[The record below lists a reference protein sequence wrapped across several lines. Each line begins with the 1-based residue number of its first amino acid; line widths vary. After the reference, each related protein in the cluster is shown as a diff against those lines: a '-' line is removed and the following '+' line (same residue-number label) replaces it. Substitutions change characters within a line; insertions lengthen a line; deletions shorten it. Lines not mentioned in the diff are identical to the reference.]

1 MDFESIYRLQEAA
14 TAPAQGADTGLPP
27 EMTASEEAMNIAMNQ
42 LNLVVKNFKNDNYI
56 QTMMNFYDGKSMNE
70 STESNAEHLTE
81 AKKGSFKSYYKVVIN
96 SVSNVQKKIK
106 LAVIITIAAL
116 ILAGIGGAALMSTLK
131 NKKAEMKALKNDTAS
146 NNGGQTPSEP
156 VTNGNSLANP
166 ATQAQAEA
174 QAQAVASEE
183 AHVAPETV
191 QQNLKPSDP
200 QVVNAV
206 IAGQFGTAPERA
218 QNLVKAGYDPI
229 SVQNAVNADPR
240 AQATPEAVETT
251 PTQDEVAQTVKQE
264 IESGELKTDDSGNV
278 VNAEQPTTTDTNEST
293 DDSGNNANAEQ
304 PTQDAQTNNS
314 NDDAY
319 NAWKNNPKNQKMVNS
334 LAMQAKAAGQD
345 PEAVMRD
352 AFDNGKTVDTL
363 RTVQNK
369 YGLND
374 ISGSGVSDKTM
385 SKTIGTANLETYKN
399 QQYQQIQNDPDVQA
413 YLNFIKSDKNIGGKT
428 LPEIGEMS
436 TRLLRRYDGLG
447 EFKVDSTGN
456 RSAKWE
462 DKPGVT
468 PQIRDGLK
476 KIQNIAK
483 LKKIPQ

>member
-1 MDFESIYRLQEAA
+1 
-14 TAPAQGADTGLPP
+14 
-27 EMTASEEAMNIAMNQ
+27 MTASEEAMNIAMNQ

-56 QTMMNFYDGKSMNE
+56 QTMMDFYDGKSMNE

-116 ILAGIGGAALMSTLK
+116 ILAGIGGAALISTLK

-240 AQATPEAVETT
+240 AKATPEAVETT
-251 PTQDEVAQTVKQE
+251 PTQEEVVQTVKQE

-278 VNAEQPTTTDTNEST
+278 V
-293 DDSGNNANAEQ
+293 NAEQ

-374 ISGSGVSDKTM
+374 ISGSGVSDKSM

-399 QQYQQIQNDPDVQA
+399 QQYQQLQNDPDVQA

-456 RSAKWE
+456 RNAKWG

-476 KIQNIAK
+476 KIQDIAK
-483 LKKIPQ
+483 LKKLPQ

>member
-1 MDFESIYRLQEAA
+1 MDFESIYRLHEAE

-56 QTMMNFYDGKSMNE
+56 QTMMDFYDGKSMNE

-116 ILAGIGGAALMSTLK
+116 ILAGIGGAALISTLK

-146 NNGGQTPSEP
+146 NNGGQTPPEP

-240 AQATPEAVETT
+240 AKATPEAVETT
-251 PTQDEVAQTVKQE
+251 PTQEEVVQTVKQE

-278 VNAEQPTTTDTNEST
+278 VNAEQPT
-293 DDSGNNANAEQ
+293 
-304 PTQDAQTNNS
+304 QDAQANNS

-345 PEAVMRD
+345 PETVLHD

-399 QQYQQIQNDPDVQA
+399 QQYQQLQNDPDVQA
-413 YLNFIKSDKNIGGKT
+413 YLNFIKLDKNIGGKT

-456 RSAKWE
+456 RSAKWD

-476 KIQNIAK
+476 KIQDIAK

>member
-1 MDFESIYRLQEAA
+1 MDFESIYRLHEAE

-56 QTMMNFYDGKSMNE
+56 QTMMDFYDGKSMNE

-116 ILAGIGGAALMSTLK
+116 ILAGIGGAALISTLK

-146 NNGGQTPSEP
+146 NNGGQTPSKP

-240 AQATPEAVETT
+240 AKATPEAVETT
-251 PTQDEVAQTVKQE
+251 PTQEEVVQTVKQE

-278 VNAEQPTTTDTNEST
+278 V
-293 DDSGNNANAEQ
+293 NAEQ

-334 LAMQAKAAGQD
+334 LAMQAKVAGQD

-399 QQYQQIQNDPDVQA
+399 QQYQQLQNDPDVQA

-456 RSAKWE
+456 RNAKWD

-468 PQIRDGLK
+468 PQIRDGLE
-476 KIQNIAK
+476 KIQSIAK

>member
-1 MDFESIYRLQEAA
+1 MDFESIYRLHEAE
-14 TAPAQGADTGLPP
+14 TAPSQGADTGLPP

-56 QTMMNFYDGKSMNE
+56 QTMMDFYDGKSMNE

-116 ILAGIGGAALMSTLK
+116 ILAGIGGAALISTLK

-240 AQATPEAVETT
+240 AKATPEAVETT
-251 PTQDEVAQTVKQE
+251 PTQEEVVQTVKQE

-278 VNAEQPTTTDTNEST
+278 V
-293 DDSGNNANAEQ
+293 NAEQ

-374 ISGSGVSDKTM
+374 ISGSGVSDKSM
-385 SKTIGTANLETYKN
+385 SKTIGTANLETYNN
-399 QQYQQIQNDPDVQA
+399 QQYQQLHNDPDVQA

-456 RSAKWE
+456 RNAKWG

-476 KIQNIAK
+476 KIQDIAK
-483 LKKIPQ
+483 LKKLPQ

>member
-1 MDFESIYRLQEAA
+1 MDFESIYRLHEAE
-14 TAPAQGADTGLPP
+14 TAPTQSADTGLPP

-56 QTMMNFYDGKSMNE
+56 QTMMDFYDGKSMNE

-116 ILAGIGGAALMSTLK
+116 ILAGIGGAALISTLK

-174 QAQAVASEE
+174 QAQA
-183 AHVAPETV
+183 VAPETV

-251 PTQDEVAQTVKQE
+251 PTQEEVVQTVKQE

-278 VNAEQPTTTDTNEST
+278 VNAEQPT
-293 DDSGNNANAEQ
+293 
-304 PTQDAQTNNS
+304 QDAQANNS

-319 NAWKNNPKNQKMVNS
+319 NAWKNNPQNQKMLNN

-352 AFDNGKTVDTL
+352 TFNNGGTVDTL

-413 YLNFIKSDKNIGGKT
+413 YLNFIKSDKNINGKT

-447 EFKVDSTGN
+447 EFKVDPTGN
-456 RSAKWE
+456 RNAKWE

-468 PQIRDGLK
+468 PQIKNGLK
-476 KIQNIAK
+476 KIQDIAK

>member
-1 MDFESIYRLQEAA
+1 MDFESIYRLHEAE
-14 TAPAQGADTGLPP
+14 TAPAQGADTGIPP

-56 QTMMNFYDGKSMNE
+56 QTMMDFYDGKSMNE

-116 ILAGIGGAALMSTLK
+116 ILAGIGGAALISTLK

-146 NNGGQTPSEP
+146 NNGGQTPPEP

-174 QAQAVASEE
+174 QAQAAS
-183 AHVAPETV
+183 PETV

-240 AQATPEAVETT
+240 AKATPEAVETT
-251 PTQDEVAQTVKQE
+251 PTQEEVVQTVKQE

-278 VNAEQPTTTDTNEST
+278 VNA
-293 DDSGNNANAEQ
+293 GQ
-304 PTQDAQTNNS
+304 PTQDAQANNS

-319 NAWKNNPKNQKMVNS
+319 NAWKNDPKNQKMVNS

-345 PEAVMRD
+345 PETVMRD
-352 AFDNGKTVDTL
+352 AFDNGKTVDSL

-476 KIQNIAK
+476 KIQDIAK
-483 LKKIPQ
+483 LKKIP

>member
-1 MDFESIYRLQEAA
+1 MDFESIYRLHEAE

-56 QTMMNFYDGKSMNE
+56 QTMMDFYDGKSMNE

-116 ILAGIGGAALMSTLK
+116 ILAGIGGAALISTLK

-146 NNGGQTPSEP
+146 NNGGQTPPEP

-240 AQATPEAVETT
+240 AKATPEAVETT
-251 PTQDEVAQTVKQE
+251 PTQEEVVQTVKQE

-278 VNAEQPTTTDTNEST
+278 VNAD
-293 DDSGNNANAEQ
+293 Q
-304 PTQDAQTNNS
+304 PTQDAQANNS

-319 NAWKNNPKNQKMVNS
+319 NAWKNDPKNQKMVNS

-345 PEAVMRD
+345 PETVMRD
-352 AFDNGKTVDTL
+352 AFDNGKTVDAL

-399 QQYQQIQNDPDVQA
+399 QQYQQLQNDPNVQA

-476 KIQNIAK
+476 KIQDIAK

>member
-1 MDFESIYRLQEAA
+1 MDFESIYRLHEAE

-56 QTMMNFYDGKSMNE
+56 QTMMDFYDGKSMNE

-116 ILAGIGGAALMSTLK
+116 ILAGIGGAALISTLK

-146 NNGGQTPSEP
+146 NNGGQTPPEP

-174 QAQAVASEE
+174 QAQAAS
-183 AHVAPETV
+183 PETV

-240 AQATPEAVETT
+240 AKATPEAVETT
-251 PTQDEVAQTVKQE
+251 PTQEEVVQTVKQE

-278 VNAEQPTTTDTNEST
+278 VNAK
-293 DDSGNNANAEQ
+293 Q

-352 AFDNGKTVDTL
+352 AFDNGKTVDSL

-476 KIQNIAK
+476 KIQDIAK
-483 LKKIPQ
+483 LKKIP

>member
-1 MDFESIYRLQEAA
+1 MDFESIYRLHEAE
-14 TAPAQGADTGLPP
+14 TAPARGADTGLPP

-56 QTMMNFYDGKSMNE
+56 QTMMDFYDGKSMNE

-116 ILAGIGGAALMSTLK
+116 ILAGIGGAALISTLK

-240 AQATPEAVETT
+240 AKATPEAVETT
-251 PTQDEVAQTVKQE
+251 PTQEEVVQTVKQE

-278 VNAEQPTTTDTNEST
+278 VNAGQPI
-293 DDSGNNANAEQ
+293 
-304 PTQDAQTNNS
+304 QDAQSNNS

-319 NAWKNNPKNQKMVNS
+319 NAWKNNPKNQKMLNN

-352 AFDNGKTVDTL
+352 TFDNGGTVDAL

-385 SKTIGTANLETYKN
+385 SKTIGTANLENYKN

-413 YLNFIKSDKNIGGKT
+413 YLNFIKSDKKLGNLPI
-428 LPEIGEMS
+428 PEIGKKTTGFTAYS
-436 TRLLRRYDGLG
+436 GLS
-447 EFKVDSTGN
+447 EFKVDPTGN
-456 RSAKWE
+456 RGAEWV

-468 PQIRDGLK
+468 PQIKNGLK
-476 KIQNIAK
+476 KIQSVAK

>member
-14 TAPAQGADTGLPP
+14 TAPTQGADTGLPP

-56 QTMMNFYDGKSMNE
+56 QTMMDFYDGKSMNE

-116 ILAGIGGAALMSTLK
+116 ILAGIGGAALISTLK
-131 NKKAEMKALKNDTAS
+131 NKKAEMKALKNDTTS

-174 QAQAVASEE
+174 QAQA
-183 AHVAPETV
+183 VAPETV

-218 QNLVKAGYDPI
+218 QNLIKAGYDPI
-229 SVQNAVNADPR
+229 SVQNAVNADPK

-251 PTQDEVAQTVKQE
+251 PTQEEVAQTVKQE

-278 VNAEQPTTTDTNEST
+278 VNAEQPT
-293 DDSGNNANAEQ
+293 
-304 PTQDAQTNNS
+304 QDAQANNS

-319 NAWKNNPKNQKMVNS
+319 NAWKNNPKNQKMLSN

-352 AFDNGKTVDTL
+352 TFDNGGTVDAL

-385 SKTIGTANLETYKN
+385 SKTIGTANLETYRN

-413 YLNFIKSDKNIGGKT
+413 YLNFIKSDKKLGNLPI
-428 LPEIGEMS
+428 PEIGKKTTGFTAYS
-436 TRLLRRYDGLG
+436 GLS
-447 EFKVDSTGN
+447 EFKVDPTGN
-456 RSAKWE
+456 RSAEWV

-468 PQIRDGLK
+468 PQIKNGLK
-476 KIQNIAK
+476 KIQSIAK

>member
-1 MDFESIYRLQEAA
+1 MDFESIYILQEAA
-14 TAPAQGADTGLPP
+14 TAPTQGADTGLPP

-56 QTMMNFYDGKSMNE
+56 QTMMDFYDGKSMNE

-116 ILAGIGGAALMSTLK
+116 ILAGIGGAALISTLK

-174 QAQAVASEE
+174 QAQA
-183 AHVAPETV
+183 VAPETV

-240 AQATPEAVETT
+240 AKTTPEAVETT
-251 PTQDEVAQTVKQE
+251 PTQEEVVQTVKQE

-278 VNAEQPTTTDTNEST
+278 VNAEQPT
-293 DDSGNNANAEQ
+293 
-304 PTQDAQTNNS
+304 QDAQANNS

-345 PEAVMRD
+345 PETVLHD

-399 QQYQQIQNDPDVQA
+399 QQYQQLQNDPDVQA

-428 LPEIGEMS
+428 IPEIGEMS

-476 KIQNIAK
+476 KIQDIAK

>member
-1 MDFESIYRLQEAA
+1 MDFESIYRLHEAE

-56 QTMMNFYDGKSMNE
+56 QTMMDFYDGKSMNE

-116 ILAGIGGAALMSTLK
+116 ILAGIGGAALISTLK

-146 NNGGQTPSEP
+146 NNGGQTPPES

-240 AQATPEAVETT
+240 AKATPEAVETT
-251 PTQDEVAQTVKQE
+251 PTQEEVVQTVKQE

-278 VNAEQPTTTDTNEST
+278 VNAGQPI
-293 DDSGNNANAEQ
+293 
-304 PTQDAQTNNS
+304 QDAQANNS

-319 NAWKNNPKNQKMVNS
+319 NAWKNNPKNQKMLNN

-352 AFDNGKTVDTL
+352 TFDNGGTVDAL

-385 SKTIGTANLETYKN
+385 SKTIGTANLENYKN

-413 YLNFIKSDKNIGGKT
+413 YLNFIKSDKKLGNLPI
-428 LPEIGEMS
+428 PEIGKKTTGFTAYS
-436 TRLLRRYDGLG
+436 GLS
-447 EFKVDSTGN
+447 EFKVDPTGN
-456 RSAKWE
+456 RGAEWV

-468 PQIRDGLK
+468 PQIENGLK
-476 KIQNIAK
+476 KIQSVAK

>member
-1 MDFESIYRLQEAA
+1 MDFESIYRLHEAE

-56 QTMMNFYDGKSMNE
+56 QTMMDFYDGKSMNE

-116 ILAGIGGAALMSTLK
+116 ILAGIGGAALISTLK

-146 NNGGQTPSEP
+146 NNSGQTPSEP

-183 AHVAPETV
+183 AQVAPETV

-240 AQATPEAVETT
+240 AKATPEAVETT
-251 PTQDEVAQTVKQE
+251 PTQEEVVQTVKQE

-278 VNAEQPTTTDTNEST
+278 VNA
-293 DDSGNNANAEQ
+293 GQ
-304 PTQDAQTNNS
+304 PTQDAQANNS

-345 PEAVMRD
+345 PETVLRD

-399 QQYQQIQNDPDVQA
+399 QQYQQLQNDPDVQA

-428 LPEIGEMS
+428 IPEIGEMS

-447 EFKVDSTGN
+447 EFKVDSTGD

-476 KIQNIAK
+476 KIQDIAK
-483 LKKIPQ
+483 LKKTPQ

>member
-1 MDFESIYRLQEAA
+1 MDFESIYRLHEAE

-56 QTMMNFYDGKSMNE
+56 QTMMDFYDGKSMNE

-116 ILAGIGGAALMSTLK
+116 ILAGIGGAALISTLK
-131 NKKAEMKALKNDTAS
+131 NKKAEMKALKNDTAP
-146 NNGGQTPSEP
+146 NNGGQTPPEP

-174 QAQAVASEE
+174 QAQAAS
-183 AHVAPETV
+183 PETV

-240 AQATPEAVETT
+240 AKATPEAVETT
-251 PTQDEVAQTVKQE
+251 PTQEEVVQTVKQE

-278 VNAEQPTTTDTNEST
+278 VNAK
-293 DDSGNNANAEQ
+293 Q

-352 AFDNGKTVDTL
+352 AFDNGKTVDSL

-476 KIQNIAK
+476 KIQDIAK
-483 LKKIPQ
+483 LKKIP

>member
-1 MDFESIYRLQEAA
+1 MDFESIYRLHEAE
-14 TAPAQGADTGLPP
+14 TAPSQGADTGLPP

-56 QTMMNFYDGKSMNE
+56 QTMMDFYDGKSMNE

-116 ILAGIGGAALMSTLK
+116 ILAGIGGAALISTLK

-240 AQATPEAVETT
+240 AKATPEAVETT
-251 PTQDEVAQTVKQE
+251 PTQEEVVQTVKQE

-278 VNAEQPTTTDTNEST
+278 V
-293 DDSGNNANAEQ
+293 NAEQ

-374 ISGSGVSDKTM
+374 ISGSGVSDKSM

-399 QQYQQIQNDPDVQA
+399 QQYQQLQNDPDVQA

-456 RSAKWE
+456 RNAKWG

-476 KIQNIAK
+476 KIQDIAK
-483 LKKIPQ
+483 LKKLPQ

>member
-1 MDFESIYRLQEAA
+1 MDFESIYRLHEAE

-56 QTMMNFYDGKSMNE
+56 QTMMDFYDGKSMNE

-116 ILAGIGGAALMSTLK
+116 ILAGIGGAALISTLK

-146 NNGGQTPSEP
+146 NNGGQTPPEP

-240 AQATPEAVETT
+240 AKATPEAVETT

-278 VNAEQPTTTDTNEST
+278 VNAEQPTQ
-293 DDSGNNANAEQ
+293 G
-304 PTQDAQTNNS
+304 AQANNS

-345 PEAVMRD
+345 PETVLHD

-399 QQYQQIQNDPDVQA
+399 QQYQQLQNDPDVQA
-413 YLNFIKSDKNIGGKT
+413 YLNFIKLDKNIGGKT

-456 RSAKWE
+456 RSAKWD

-476 KIQNIAK
+476 KIQDIAK

>member
-1 MDFESIYRLQEAA
+1 MDFESIYRLHEAE
-14 TAPAQGADTGLPP
+14 TAPSQGADTGLPP

-56 QTMMNFYDGKSMNE
+56 QTMMDFYDGKSMNE

-116 ILAGIGGAALMSTLK
+116 ILAGIGGAALISTLK

-240 AQATPEAVETT
+240 AKATPEAVETT
-251 PTQDEVAQTVKQE
+251 PTQEEVVQTVKQE

-278 VNAEQPTTTDTNEST
+278 L
-293 DDSGNNANAEQ
+293 NAEQ
-304 PTQDAQTNNS
+304 PTQDAQTNSS

-319 NAWKNNPKNQKMVNS
+319 NAWKNNPKNQKMVNN

-399 QQYQQIQNDPDVQA
+399 QQYQQLQNDPDVQA

-456 RSAKWE
+456 RNAKWE

-476 KIQNIAK
+476 KIQDIAK

>member
-1 MDFESIYRLQEAA
+1 MDFESIYILQEAA
-14 TAPAQGADTGLPP
+14 TAPTQGADTGLPP
-27 EMTASEEAMNIAMNQ
+27 EMTTSEEAMNIAMNQ

-56 QTMMNFYDGKSMNE
+56 QTMMGFYDGKSMNE

-116 ILAGIGGAALMSTLK
+116 ILAGIGGTALISTLK

-174 QAQAVASEE
+174 QVQA
-183 AHVAPETV
+183 VAPETV

-218 QNLVKAGYDPI
+218 QNLIKAGYDPI
-229 SVQNAVNADPR
+229 SVQNAVNADPK

-251 PTQDEVAQTVKQE
+251 PTQEEVVQTVKQE

-278 VNAEQPTTTDTNEST
+278 VNAEQPT
-293 DDSGNNANAEQ
+293 
-304 PTQDAQTNNS
+304 QDAQANNS

-319 NAWKNNPKNQKMVNS
+319 NAWKNNPKNQKMLSN

-352 AFDNGKTVDTL
+352 TFDNGGTVDAL

-413 YLNFIKSDKNIGGKT
+413 YLNFIKSDKKLGNLPI
-428 LPEIGEMS
+428 PEIGKKTTGFTAYS
-436 TRLLRRYDGLG
+436 GLS
-447 EFKVDSTGN
+447 EFKVDPTGN
-456 RSAKWE
+456 RSAEWV

-468 PQIRDGLK
+468 PQIKNGLK
-476 KIQNIAK
+476 KIQSIAK

>member
-1 MDFESIYRLQEAA
+1 MDFESIYRLHEAE

-56 QTMMNFYDGKSMNE
+56 QTMMDFYDGKSMNE

-116 ILAGIGGAALMSTLK
+116 ILAGIGGAALISTLK

-146 NNGGQTPSEP
+146 NNGGQTPPEP

-174 QAQAVASEE
+174 QAQAAS
-183 AHVAPETV
+183 PETV

-229 SVQNAVNADPR
+229 SVQNAVNADQR
-240 AQATPEAVETT
+240 AKATPEAVETT
-251 PTQDEVAQTVKQE
+251 PTQEEVVLTVKQE

-278 VNAEQPTTTDTNEST
+278 VNAK
-293 DDSGNNANAEQ
+293 Q

-352 AFDNGKTVDTL
+352 AFDNGKTVDSL

-476 KIQNIAK
+476 KIQDIAK
-483 LKKIPQ
+483 LKKIP

>member
-1 MDFESIYRLQEAA
+1 MDFESIYRLHEAE
-14 TAPAQGADTGLPP
+14 TAPSQGADTGLPP

-56 QTMMNFYDGKSMNE
+56 QTMMDFYDGKSMNE

-116 ILAGIGGAALMSTLK
+116 ILAGIGGAALISTLK

-240 AQATPEAVETT
+240 AKATPEAVETT
-251 PTQDEVAQTVKQE
+251 PTQEEVVQTVKQE

-278 VNAEQPTTTDTNEST
+278 VNAEQPT
-293 DDSGNNANAEQ
+293 
-304 PTQDAQTNNS
+304 QDAQTNSS

-319 NAWKNNPKNQKMVNS
+319 NAWKNNPKNQKMVNN

-399 QQYQQIQNDPDVQA
+399 QQYQQLQNDPDVQA

-456 RSAKWE
+456 RNAKWE

-476 KIQNIAK
+476 KIQDIAK

>member
-1 MDFESIYRLQEAA
+1 MDFESIYRLHEAE
-14 TAPAQGADTGLPP
+14 TAPSQGADTGLPP

-56 QTMMNFYDGKSMNE
+56 QTMMDFYDGKSMNE

-116 ILAGIGGAALMSTLK
+116 ILAGIGGAALISTLK

-146 NNGGQTPSEP
+146 NNGGQTPPEP

-240 AQATPEAVETT
+240 AKATPEAVETT
-251 PTQDEVAQTVKQE
+251 PTQEEVVQTVKQE

-293 DDSGNNANAEQ
+293 DNSGNNVNAEQ
-304 PTQDAQTNNS
+304 PTQDAQANNS

-319 NAWKNNPKNQKMVNS
+319 NAWKNNPKNQKMLNN

-352 AFDNGKTVDTL
+352 TFDNGGTVDAL

-385 SKTIGTANLETYKN
+385 SKTIGTANLENYKN

-413 YLNFIKSDKNIGGKT
+413 YLNFIKSDKKLGNLPI
-428 LPEIGEMS
+428 PEIGKKTTGFTAYS
-436 TRLLRRYDGLG
+436 GLS
-447 EFKVDSTGN
+447 EFKVDPTGN
-456 RSAKWE
+456 RGAEWV

-468 PQIRDGLK
+468 PQIKNGLK
-476 KIQNIAK
+476 KIQSVAK

>member
-1 MDFESIYRLQEAA
+1 MDFESIYRLHEAE

-56 QTMMNFYDGKSMNE
+56 QTMMDFYDGKSMNE

-116 ILAGIGGAALMSTLK
+116 ILAGIGGAALISTLK

-146 NNGGQTPSEP
+146 NNGGQTPPEP

-240 AQATPEAVETT
+240 AKATPEAVETT
-251 PTQDEVAQTVKQE
+251 PTQEEVVQTVKQE

-278 VNAEQPTTTDTNEST
+278 VNAEQPT
-293 DDSGNNANAEQ
+293 
-304 PTQDAQTNNS
+304 QDAQANNS

-319 NAWKNNPKNQKMVNS
+319 NAWKNNPQNQKMLNN

-352 AFDNGKTVDTL
+352 TFNNGGTVDTL

-385 SKTIGTANLETYKN
+385 SKTIGTANLENYKN

-413 YLNFIKSDKNIGGKT
+413 YLNFIKSDKKLGNLPI
-428 LPEIGEMS
+428 PEIGKKTTGFTAYS
-436 TRLLRRYDGLG
+436 GLS
-447 EFKVDSTGN
+447 EFDSTGN
-456 RSAKWE
+456 RGGWV

-468 PQIRDGLK
+468 PQIKNGLK
-476 KIQNIAK
+476 KIQSVAK

>member
-1 MDFESIYRLQEAA
+1 MDFESIYRLHEAE

-56 QTMMNFYDGKSMNE
+56 QTMMDFYDGKSMNE

-116 ILAGIGGAALMSTLK
+116 ILAGIGGAALISTLK

-146 NNGGQTPSEP
+146 NNGGQTPPEP

-174 QAQAVASEE
+174 QAQAAS
-183 AHVAPETV
+183 PETV

-240 AQATPEAVETT
+240 AKATPEAVETT
-251 PTQDEVAQTVKQE
+251 PTQEEVVQTVKQE
-264 IESGELKTDDSGNV
+264 IKSGELKTDDSGNV
-278 VNAEQPTTTDTNEST
+278 VNAK
-293 DDSGNNANAEQ
+293 Q

-352 AFDNGKTVDTL
+352 AFDNGKTVDSL

-476 KIQNIAK
+476 KIQDIAK
-483 LKKIPQ
+483 LKKIP

>member
-1 MDFESIYRLQEAA
+1 MDFESIYRLHEAE

-56 QTMMNFYDGKSMNE
+56 QTMMDFYDGKSMNE

-116 ILAGIGGAALMSTLK
+116 ILAGIGGAALISTLK

-146 NNGGQTPSEP
+146 NNGGQTPPEP
-156 VTNGNSLANP
+156 VTDGNSLANP

-240 AQATPEAVETT
+240 AKATPEAVETT
-251 PTQDEVAQTVKQE
+251 PTQEEVVQTVKQE

-278 VNAEQPTTTDTNEST
+278 VNAEQPT
-293 DDSGNNANAEQ
+293 
-304 PTQDAQTNNS
+304 QDAQANNS

-345 PEAVMRD
+345 PETVLHD

-399 QQYQQIQNDPDVQA
+399 QQYQQLQNDPDVQA
-413 YLNFIKSDKNIGGKT
+413 YLNFIKLDKNIGGKT

-456 RSAKWE
+456 RSAKWD

-476 KIQNIAK
+476 KIQDIAK

>member
-1 MDFESIYRLQEAA
+1 MDFESIYRLHEAE

-56 QTMMNFYDGKSMNE
+56 QTMMDFYDGKSMNE

-116 ILAGIGGAALMSTLK
+116 ILAGIGGAALISTLK

-146 NNGGQTPSEP
+146 NNGGQTPPES

-240 AQATPEAVETT
+240 AKATPEAVETT
-251 PTQDEVAQTVKQE
+251 PTQEEVVQTVKQE

-278 VNAEQPTTTDTNEST
+278 VNAGQPI
-293 DDSGNNANAEQ
+293 
-304 PTQDAQTNNS
+304 QDAQANNS

-319 NAWKNNPKNQKMVNS
+319 NAWKNNPKNQKMLNN

-352 AFDNGKTVDTL
+352 TFDNGGTVDAL

-385 SKTIGTANLETYKN
+385 SKTIRTANLENYKN
-399 QQYQQIQNDPDVQA
+399 Q
-413 YLNFIKSDKNIGGKT
+413 
-428 LPEIGEMS
+428 
-436 TRLLRRYDGLG
+436 
-447 EFKVDSTGN
+447 
-456 RSAKWE
+456 
-462 DKPGVT
+462 
-468 PQIRDGLK
+468 
-476 KIQNIAK
+476 
-483 LKKIPQ
+483 

>member
-1 MDFESIYRLQEAA
+1 MDFESIYRLHEAE

-56 QTMMNFYDGKSMNE
+56 QTMMDFYDGKSMNE

-116 ILAGIGGAALMSTLK
+116 ILAGIGGAALISTLK

-146 NNGGQTPSEP
+146 NNGGQTPPES

-240 AQATPEAVETT
+240 AKATPEAVETT
-251 PTQDEVAQTVKQE
+251 PTQEEVVQTVKQE

-278 VNAEQPTTTDTNEST
+278 VNAGQPI
-293 DDSGNNANAEQ
+293 
-304 PTQDAQTNNS
+304 QDAQANNS

-319 NAWKNNPKNQKMVNS
+319 NAWKNNPKNQKMLNN

-352 AFDNGKTVDTL
+352 TFDNGGTVDTL

-385 SKTIGTANLETYKN
+385 SKTIGTANLENYKN

-413 YLNFIKSDKNIGGKT
+413 YLNFIKSDKKLGNLPI
-428 LPEIGEMS
+428 PEIGKKTTGFTAYS
-436 TRLLRRYDGLG
+436 GLS
-447 EFKVDSTGN
+447 EFKVDPTGN
-456 RSAKWE
+456 RGAEWV

-468 PQIRDGLK
+468 PQIENGLK
-476 KIQNIAK
+476 KIQSVAK

>member
-1 MDFESIYRLQEAA
+1 MDFESIYRLHEAE
-14 TAPAQGADTGLPP
+14 TAPAHGADTGLPP

-56 QTMMNFYDGKSMNE
+56 QTMMDFYDGKSMNE

-116 ILAGIGGAALMSTLK
+116 ILAGIGGAALISTLK

-146 NNGGQTPSEP
+146 NNGGQTPPEP

-174 QAQAVASEE
+174 QAQAAASEE
-183 AHVAPETV
+183 AHVAPGTV

-206 IAGQFGTAPERA
+206 IAGQFGTAPERT
-218 QNLVKAGYDPI
+218 QNLVKAGYDPV

-240 AQATPEAVETT
+240 AKATPEAVETT
-251 PTQDEVAQTVKQE
+251 PTQEEVVQTVKQE
-264 IESGELKTDDSGNV
+264 IESGELKTDDSGNA
-278 VNAEQPTTTDTNEST
+278 VNAD
-293 DDSGNNANAEQ
+293 Q
-304 PTQDAQTNNS
+304 PTQDAQANNP

-319 NAWKNNPKNQKMVNS
+319 NAWKNNPKNQKMLNN

-352 AFDNGKTVDTL
+352 TFDNGGTVDAL

-385 SKTIGTANLETYKN
+385 SRTIGTANLENYKN

-413 YLNFIKSDKNIGGKT
+413 YLNFIKSDKKLGNLPI
-428 LPEIGEMS
+428 PEIGKKTTGFTAYS
-436 TRLLRRYDGLG
+436 GLS
-447 EFKVDSTGN
+447 EFKVDPTGN
-456 RSAKWE
+456 RGAEWV

-468 PQIRDGLK
+468 PQIKNGLK
-476 KIQNIAK
+476 KIQSVAK
-483 LKKIPQ
+483 IKKIPQ

>member
-1 MDFESIYRLQEAA
+1 MDFESIYRLHEAE

-56 QTMMNFYDGKSMNE
+56 QTMMDFYDGKSMNE
-70 STESNAEHLTE
+70 STESNAEHLTK

-116 ILAGIGGAALMSTLK
+116 ILAGIGGAALISTLK

-146 NNGGQTPSEP
+146 NNGGQTPPEP

-174 QAQAVASEE
+174 QAQAAS
-183 AHVAPETV
+183 PETV

-240 AQATPEAVETT
+240 AKATPEAVETT
-251 PTQDEVAQTVKQE
+251 PTQEEVVQTVKQE

-278 VNAEQPTTTDTNEST
+278 VNAK
-293 DDSGNNANAEQ
+293 Q
-304 PTQDAQTNNS
+304 PTQDAQANNS

-319 NAWKNNPKNQKMVNS
+319 NAWKNNPKNQKMLNN

-352 AFDNGKTVDTL
+352 TFDNGGTVDAL

-385 SKTIGTANLETYKN
+385 SKTIGTANLENYKN

-413 YLNFIKSDKNIGGKT
+413 YLNFIKSDKKLGNLPI
-428 LPEIGEMS
+428 PEIGKKTTEFTAYS
-436 TRLLRRYDGLG
+436 GLS
-447 EFKVDSTGN
+447 EFKVDPTGN
-456 RSAKWE
+456 RGAEWV

-468 PQIRDGLK
+468 PQIKNGLK
-476 KIQNIAK
+476 KIQSVAK

>member
-1 MDFESIYRLQEAA
+1 MDFESIYRLHEAE

-56 QTMMNFYDGKSMNE
+56 QTMMDFYDGKSMNE

-116 ILAGIGGAALMSTLK
+116 ILAGIGGAALISTLK

-146 NNGGQTPSEP
+146 NNGGQTPPEP

-240 AQATPEAVETT
+240 AKATPEAVETT
-251 PTQDEVAQTVKQE
+251 PTQEEVVQTVKQE

-278 VNAEQPTTTDTNEST
+278 VNAEQPT
-293 DDSGNNANAEQ
+293 
-304 PTQDAQTNNS
+304 QDAQANNS

-345 PEAVMRD
+345 PETVLHD

-399 QQYQQIQNDPDVQA
+399 QQYQQLQNDPDVQA
-413 YLNFIKSDKNIGGKT
+413 YLNFIKLDKNIGGKT

-447 EFKVDSTGN
+447 EFKVDSTGD
-456 RSAKWE
+456 RSAKWD

-476 KIQNIAK
+476 KIQDIAK